1 MKKVLLVLSMVALT
15 FSMNAQIDYSES
27 IKILKIARDVNIE
40 QLKIEKDTE
49 LIAILKSQIK
59 QYEIMIEGFGG
70 TITSNPKE
78 RVEYRDVI
86 SIQENAENRL
96 REKYNTSLAKGEEVA
111 IADLPM
117 KEWRQYLKEYN
128 LIN

>member
-1 MKKVLLVLSMVALT
+1 MRKALLVLSMVALT

>member
-15 FSMNAQIDYSES
+15 FSTNAQVDYSES
-27 IKILKIARDVNIE
+27 IKMAKTFRDVAKE
-40 QLKIEKDTE
+40 QLRVEKNAENRD
-49 LIAILKSQIK
+49 ILNSKIK

-70 TITSNPKE
+70 TITSNSKE
-78 RVEYRDVI
+78 RVEYRDAI